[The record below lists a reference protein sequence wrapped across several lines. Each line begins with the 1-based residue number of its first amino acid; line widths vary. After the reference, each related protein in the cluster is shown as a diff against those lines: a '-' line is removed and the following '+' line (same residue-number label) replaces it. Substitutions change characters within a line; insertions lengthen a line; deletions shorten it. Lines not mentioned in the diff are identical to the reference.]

1 MSVTLIKLKSGSV
14 FHLHQEPQRMKFH
27 PAFYII
33 WLQSEMTL
41 AQTCN
46 LTYISF
52 CAQFILFSES
62 STRRLHSADMV
73 PSNACK
79 VLEENRN
86 LPDRTGYKTDYLDFP
101 LWYSYFM

>member
-1 MSVTLIKLKSGSV
+1 
-14 FHLHQEPQRMKFH
+14 
-27 PAFYII
+27 
-33 WLQSEMTL
+33 MTL

-52 CAQFILFSES
+52 CAQFILLSEFCTS
-62 STRRLHSADMV
+62 RLHSADMG
-73 PSNACK
+73 PSNACE

-86 LPDRTGYKTDYLDFP
+86 LPDRTGCKTDYLNFP